1 MQKQRVLQHWI
12 TCLIII
18 FTTTACIGND
28 IGRELEKAL
37 QARSTGSLEEVTQL
51 FSEVA
56 DKASRPE
63 QKASVLS
70 FLAEYLMKN
79 KEWPQAIEVYQRIL
93 QEGAET
99 DKPWAYYG
107 IAQAYYMAGEHYEAR
122 NVCIELVTKY
132 PGSSMEA
139 FALEMRAIAPDCVH
153 AKLAAFMML
162 SPLPHH
168 DKQIIETPSE
178 KIQTDAALI
187 VGNMPTETETDGIKA
202 NKNLTVS
209 IKGWQSD
216 VAGLIDAKGMN
227 LNLENATDIDAKTML
242 MAKADWRVSNK
253 NQVKFEYSQF
263 DHSGTLMKTVTYDN
277 LVYIPGSAVKLKTN
291 FFDAGLSHLLN
302 ETRHSIWELLCG
314 VKFSNL
320 FMKLEQQ
327 MAAGIRAG
335 ELDQNFRVPYLG
347 IASSNKLS
355 NNLSMNAAIKCF
367 SFNYSGAK
375 GRMTDFDLAFLF
387 GKDYAKHPSENEWY
401 GILGYR
407 YFLMRGKS
415 DGDLSEVIYSGPT
428 FGVEGRF

>member
-1 MQKQRVLQHWI
+1 MQKQRVLQHWM

-63 QKASVLS
+63 QKASILS
-70 FLAEYLMKN
+70 FLAEYLMKG
-79 KEWPQAIEVYQRIL
+79 KEWFQAIEVYQRIL
-93 QEGAET
+93 QEGAEN
-99 DKPWAYYG
+99 DQPWAYYG

-132 PGSSMEA
+132 PGSSMEV

-153 AKLAAFMML
+153 AKLVTFMML

-168 DKQIIETPSE
+168 DKQIIETPFE
-178 KIQTDAALI
+178 KKITDTTL
-187 VGNMPTETETDGIKA
+187 VVEKMPKTTESNEIKA
-202 NKNLTVS
+202 NKSLAIS
-209 IKGWQSD
+209 ITGWQNDIS
-216 VAGLIDAKGMN
+216 GMIDAKGMN
-227 LNLENATDIDAKTML
+227 LSLAKATDIDSKTML
-242 MAKADWRVSNK
+242 SAKADWQVSEK
-253 NQVKFEYSQF
+253 NQIRFDYSRFE
-263 DHSGTLMKTVTYDN
+263 HSGTLMKMVTYDN
-277 LVYIPGSAVKLKTN
+277 LVYTPGSAVKFKTS
-291 FFDAGLSHLLN
+291 FLDLGLSHLLN
-302 ETRHSIWELLCG
+302 EARSSVWELLGG
-314 VKFSNL
+314 VKFRNS
-320 FMKLEQQ
+320 FMKLERQ
-327 MAAGIRAG
+327 MVAGVRTG

-347 IASSNKLS
+347 IVNSNKLS
-355 NNLSMNAAIKCF
+355 TNLSMNAALKYF
-367 SFNYSGAK
+367 SFNHGGAK
-375 GRMTDFDLAFLF
+375 GRLADFDVAFLF

-407 YFLMRGKS
+407 YLLMRGKS

-428 FGVEGRF
+428 FGVESRF